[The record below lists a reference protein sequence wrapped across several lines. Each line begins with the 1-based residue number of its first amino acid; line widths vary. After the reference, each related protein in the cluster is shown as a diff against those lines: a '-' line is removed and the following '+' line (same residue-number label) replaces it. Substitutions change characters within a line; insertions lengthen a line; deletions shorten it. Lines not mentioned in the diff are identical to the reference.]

1 MRSLQKRRRREDQV
15 AELQTRLRHAT
26 NELHV
31 VRQEYEETTSRYFEI
46 YSHMEQ
52 KVAERTR
59 ELEEL
64 HKRLETKGHELQLI
78 IDSSPDIIYYKD
90 VGGRYVR
97 VNRTFIE
104 AFGTAMEE
112 VLGRTDHDVFAG
124 EPDEV
129 FTDDQKILE
138 TGIPELN
145 RKALI
150 RTPHGTMPV
159 KTDKI
164 PYRDSDGKLVG
175 VIGFLMDLTE
185 IQQAEQE
192 KQDLQERVARAEK
205 MQALGIL
212 AGGIAHDS
220 NNILAGITGYIQLVL
235 MDLSEDDVHREYL
248 ECALG
253 SANRMAELVQD
264 LLALARRGLNDT
276 AVVDLNEV
284 VSGYLGSITF
294 DRLKA
299 AHPGI
304 HVCSQLE
311 PSLRPIRG
319 KAAQLE
325 KVLMNL
331 VSNALEATSGTGKV
345 VVSTYRRHVER
356 PIKAYDLTVNEGEF
370 CVLEVE
376 DTGSGI
382 AEADLSRIFEPFYT
396 RKVLNKSGTG
406 LGLAVVYGI
415 VKDHGGFIDVKSEQ
429 GAGTTFTVY
438 FPASDEAADTPD
450 DTGSDQAFRGR
461 GETVLVVDDIPQQ
474 RQIASAMLL
483 RLGYRPV
490 AVAGGEEAVDYARD
504 HPVDVVLLDMILE
517 PGIDGL
523 ETYRRI
529 LDLRPGT
536 PAVLASGYAKTER
549 VQQCQ
554 ALGAGEY
561 LQKPFTVQEL
571 GAALSAVLPAR

>member
-1 MRSLQKRRRREDQV
+1 
-15 AELQTRLRHAT
+15 
-26 NELHV
+26 V

-46 YSHMEQ
+46 YSHMEN

-64 HKRLETKGHELQLI
+64 HKRLETKGQELQLI

-90 VGGRYVR
+90 VAGRYVR

-104 AFGTAMEE
+104 AFGTAMED
-112 VLGRTDHDVFAG
+112 VLGKTDSEVFAG
-124 EPDEV
+124 EADTA
-129 FTDDQKILE
+129 FTDDREVLE
-138 TGIPELN
+138 TGVPELN
-145 RKALI
+145 RHTVI
-150 RTPHGTMPV
+150 QTPGGNRPV
-159 KTDKI
+159 KADKI
-164 PYRDSDGKLVG
+164 PYRDSEGKPAG

-185 IQQAEQE
+185 IQRAEQE
-192 KQDLQERVARAEK
+192 KQDLRERVARAEK

-276 AVVDLNEV
+276 AALDLNEV
-284 VSGYLGSITF
+284 VSQYLGSITF

-299 AHPGI
+299 AHPETD
-304 HVCSQLE
+304 VCSRLE
-311 PSLRPIRG
+311 PGLRPIRG

-331 VSNALEATSGTGKV
+331 VSNALEAISGKGKV
-345 VVSTYRRHVER
+345 VVSTYGRHVDR
-356 PIKAYDLTVNEGEF
+356 PIKAYDLTVEEGEF
-370 CVLEVE
+370 CVLEVS

-382 AEADLSRIFEPFYT
+382 SGADLSRIFEPFYT
-396 RKVLNKSGTG
+396 RKVLNESGTG

-415 VKDHGGFIDVKSEQ
+415 VKDHNGFIDVTSEE

-438 FPASDEAADTPD
+438 FPAADEPLESQDETSPD
-450 DTGSDQAFRGR
+450 DAFHGR
-461 GETVLVVDDIPQQ
+461 GETILVVDDIPQQ

-483 RLGYRPV
+483 RLGFRPV
-490 AVAGGEEAVDYARD
+490 AVAGGEEAVDYARE
-504 HPVDVVLLDMILE
+504 HPVDALLLDMILD

-523 ETYRRI
+523 ETYQRI
-529 LDLRPGT
+529 LQVRPGT

-549 VQQCQ
+549 VRQTQ

-571 GAALSAVLPAR
+571 GSALATVLSRR

>member
-1 MRSLQKRRRREDQV
+1 MRNLLKRRRRQDEV

-31 VRQEYEETTSRYFEI
+31 VRQEHEETTSRYFEI
-46 YSHMEQ
+46 YSHMEN

-64 HKRLETKGHELQLI
+64 HKRLETKGQELQLI

-90 VGGRYVR
+90 VAGRYVR

-104 AFGTAMEE
+104 AFGTSMEE
-112 VLGRTDHDVFAG
+112 VLGKKDHEVFSD
-124 EPDEV
+124 EPNAV
-129 FTDDQKILE
+129 FTDDQKVLE
-138 TGIPELN
+138 NGIPELN
-145 RKALI
+145 QEAVI
-150 RTPHGTMPV
+150 GTLQGNRPV
-159 KTDKI
+159 KADKI
-164 PYRDSDGKLVG
+164 PYRDSEGRLVG
-175 VIGFLMDLTE
+175 VIGFLTDLTE
-185 IQQAEQE
+185 IQRAEQE
-192 KQDLQERVARAEK
+192 KQDLRERVARAEK

-235 MDLSEDDVHREYL
+235 MDLSEDDVYREYL

-276 AVVDLNEV
+276 AVIDLNEV

-304 HVCSQLE
+304 NVCSQLE
-311 PSLRPIRG
+311 PNLRPIRG

-331 VSNALEATSGTGKV
+331 VSNALEATGDKGKV
-345 VVSTYRRHVER
+345 VVATYRRRVEG

-415 VKDHGGFIDVKSEQ
+415 VKDHDGFIDVKSEQ
-429 GAGTTFTVY
+429 GEGTTFTVY
-438 FPASDEAADTPD
+438 FPASDEPAETSDDAA
-450 DTGSDQAFRGR
+450 SDEPFRGR

-490 AVAGGEEAVDYARD
+490 AVASGEEAVDYVRD
-504 HPVDVVLLDMILE
+504 HAVDVLLLDMILE

-523 ETYRRI
+523 ETYRRV
-529 LDLRPGT
+529 LEVRPGT
-536 PAVLASGYAKTER
+536 PAVPASGYARTDR
-549 VQQCQ
+549 VRQCQ

-571 GAALSAVLPAR
+571 GAALSAVLSAK